1 MPSRKSNNIMLPFGS
16 ESELKKHLESS
27 MTESLKQ
34 LIRVTVNLMVKEEMR
49 EFRENVRSEIGAL
62 HFNGSYPRD
71 MKAPLG
77 MIRDVPIPRFRDA
90 VSGYT
95 PNSLTVFNE
104 QEDQFMK
111 LVSEMHRL
119 GVSQRKVAGIAKSC
133 FGITLSANRVGH
145 VYRDLAEREEATI
158 NTHPLE
164 DKYQYLYLDGVFV
177 HTKGY
182 GWDSNRSVL
191 LCALGVTHEGKRE
204 IIGFTVAESESYD
217 NWHELLLSLKKRGM
231 TGETL
236 KLAVSD
242 GADGLISAIKHL
254 FPDLPHQTCI
264 MHKMRNVIGA
274 TSHKNKASIALDLKT
289 AYNQETVEEALES
302 FKSLTKLWYL
312 SEPAAV
318 EILKHNL
325 QSTLTYYI
333 FEKEEWR
340 RVRTN
345 NILEREFRELRRRIN
360 VMDSSFNDRDSASR
374 YAAAT
379 FSYLNQNYPATRR
392 TLHTN
397 A

>member
-1 MPSRKSNNIMLPFGS
+1 MPSRKANNIMLPFGS
-16 ESELKKHLESS
+16 EVELKKHLEST

-34 LIRVTVNLMVKEEMR
+34 LIRVTVNLMVKEEMK
-49 EFRENVRSEIGAL
+49 EFREDVRSQVGAL
-62 HFNGSYPRD
+62 QFNGSYNRD

-77 MIRDVPIPRFRDA
+77 MIRDVPVPRFRDS

-95 PNSLTVFNE
+95 PTSLSVFSE
-104 QEDQFMK
+104 QEEQFMR

-119 GVSQRKVAGIAKSC
+119 GVSQRKVAGIAKTC
-133 FGITLSANRVGH
+133 FGITLSANRVGY
-145 VYRDLAEREEATI
+145 VYRELAEKEEAQI
-158 NTHPLE
+158 NTRPLSGA
-164 DKYQYLYLDGVFV
+164 YQYLYLDGVFV
-177 HTKGY
+177 RTKGY
-182 GWDSNRSVL
+182 GWDANKSVL
-191 LCALGVTHEGKRE
+191 LCALGVTPEGKRE
-204 IIGFTVAESESYD
+204 IIGFAVADSESYD
-217 NWHELLLSLKKRGM
+217 NWHELLLSLKQRGM
-231 TGETL
+231 TGEQL

-242 GADGLISAIKHL
+242 GADGLIGALKQL

-274 TSHKNKASIALDLKT
+274 TSHKNKAGIAEDLKT

-302 FKSLTKLWYL
+302 FKALTKQWYL
-312 SEPAAV
+312 MEPAAV

-333 FEKEEWR
+333 FKKEEWHK
-340 RVRTN
+340 VRTN
-345 NILEREFRELRRRIN
+345 NVLEREFRELRRRIN

>member
-1 MPSRKSNNIMLPFGS
+1 MPSRKNNNITLPFGS
-16 ESELKKHLESS
+16 ESELKKYLEG
-27 MTESLKQ
+27 TVTNSLHQ
-34 LIRVTVNLMVKEEMR
+34 LIRVTVNLMVKEEMQQ
-49 EFRENVRSEIGAL
+49 FRESMKGELGGMY
-62 HFNGSYPRD
+62 FNGSYSRD

-77 MIRDVPIPRFRDA
+77 MVRDIPIPRFRDN
-90 VSGYT
+90 SLGYT
-95 PNSLTVFNE
+95 PTSLSVFSE
-104 QEDQFMK
+104 QEEQFMK

-119 GVSQRKVAGIAKSC
+119 GVSQRKVAGIAKTC
-133 FGITLSANRVGH
+133 FGITLSANRVGC
-145 VYRDLAEREEATI
+145 VYRELAEKEEATI
-158 NTHPLE
+158 NSRPLADIYE
-164 DKYQYLYLDGVFV
+164 YIYLDGVFV
-177 HTKGY
+177 KTKGY
-182 GWDSNRSVL
+182 GWDSNKSVL
-191 LCALGVTHEGKRE
+191 LCALGVTPEGRRE
-204 IIGFTVAESESYD
+204 IIGFKVADSENYD

-231 TGETL
+231 MGEQL

-242 GADGLISAIKHL
+242 GADGLIGAIKHL

-274 TSHKNKASIALDLKT
+274 TSHKNKAAIATDLKT
-289 AYNQETVEEALES
+289 AYNQETVEQALES
-302 FKSLTKLWYL
+302 FKTLTRKWYL

-318 EILKHNL
+318 EVLKHNL
-325 QSTLTYYI
+325 QNTLTYYI
-333 FEKEEWR
+333 FEKDEWR
-340 RVRTN
+340 KVRTN

>member
-1 MPSRKSNNIMLPFGS
+1 MPSRKNNNIMLPFGS
-16 ESELKKHLESS
+16 ESELKKHLEST

-34 LIRVTVNLMVKEEMR
+34 LIRITVNLMVKEEMR
-49 EFRENVRSEIGAL
+49 GFREEVRGELGAI

-77 MIRDVPIPRFRDA
+77 MIRDVPIPRFRDSI
-90 VSGYT
+90 SGYT

-119 GVSQRKVAGIAKSC
+119 GVSQRKVAGIAKTC
-133 FGITLSANRVGH
+133 FGITLSVNRVGH
-145 VYRDLAEREEATI
+145 VYRYLAEKEEATI

-177 HTKGY
+177 HAKGY
-182 GWDSNRSVL
+182 GWDSNKSVL
-191 LCALGVTHEGKRE
+191 LCALGVTSQGKRE
-204 IIGFTVAESESYD
+204 IIGFTVADSESYD
-217 NWHELLLSLKKRGM
+217 NWHKLLLSLKKRGM
-231 TGETL
+231 AGEQL
-236 KLAVSD
+236 RLAVSD
-242 GADGLISAIKHL
+242 GADGLIGAIKHL

-274 TSHKNKASIALDLKT
+274 TSHKNKAAIATDLKT

-302 FKSLTKLWYL
+302 FKALTKKWYL
-312 SEPAAV
+312 MEPTAV
-318 EILKHNL
+318 ETLKHNL

-340 RVRTN
+340 KVRTN

>member
-16 ESELKKHLESS
+16 EIELKKYLESS
-27 MTESLKQ
+27 MVESLKQ
-34 LIRVTVNLMVKEEMR
+34 LIRVSVNLMVKEEMR
-49 EFRENVRSEIGAL
+49 EFREDVRSEIGAL
-62 HFNGSYPRD
+62 HFNGSYLRD
-71 MKAPLG
+71 LKAPLG

-95 PNSLTVFNE
+95 PNSLTVFGE

-119 GVSQRKVAGIAKSC
+119 GVSQRKVAGIAKIC

-158 NTHPLE
+158 NTRPLG
-164 DKYQYLYLDGVFV
+164 DIYQYLYLDGVWV

-182 GWDSNRSVL
+182 GWDNNKSVL

-204 IIGFTVAESESYD
+204 IIGFTVADTESYD
-217 NWHELLLSLKKRGM
+217 NWHDLLLSLKKRGM
-231 TGETL
+231 TGTKLE
-236 KLAVSD
+236 LAVSD
-242 GADGLISAIKHL
+242 GADGLIGAIHHL
-254 FPDLPHQTCI
+254 FPDLRHQTCI
-264 MHKMRNVIGA
+264 LHKMRNVLSA
-274 TSHKNKASIALDLKT
+274 ASHKHKEELGNDLKK
-289 AYNQETVEEALES
+289 AYGQPTVEAALLS
-302 FKSLTKLWYL
+302 FQALAKRWYL
-312 SEPAAV
+312 EEPEAV
-318 EILKHNL
+318 SRLKHNL
-325 QSTLTYYI
+325 KNTLTY
-333 FEKEEWR
+333 FELPKEEWH

-360 VMDSSFNDRDSASR
+360 VMDSSFNDADSASR

-379 FSYLNQNYPATRR
+379 FSYLNQNYPASRGG
-392 TLHTN
+392 LHTN